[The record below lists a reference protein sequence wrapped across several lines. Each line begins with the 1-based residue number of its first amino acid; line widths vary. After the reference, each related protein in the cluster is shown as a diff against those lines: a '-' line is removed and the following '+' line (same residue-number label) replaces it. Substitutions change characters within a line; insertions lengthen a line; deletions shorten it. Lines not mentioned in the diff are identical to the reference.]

1 MPLQPVGDTSPEKMA
16 LDEARAYEQAA
27 ALAKHIVA
35 DISQRIESAVA
46 KLGDPHLIR
55 GKLAP
60 HRIKKPES
68 LRRKAAEFGW
78 TFTDAL
84 TNARDMVGF
93 RVVCNNLQDVRRAV
107 ELLTKELRDIGLNIN
122 IVDLIKRPRDGYR
135 AIHLWF
141 PFPIQVAAAKMTL
154 HCEIQVR
161 SLLQDTWA
169 ELSRVDFY
177 RGNVPPALKTSMEK
191 LSDKFY
197 EADKAADKL
206 RVRITKPRRG
216 SKPAAGTIINESAIG
231 FLFRHAFGED
241 PPDYLV
247 QSTLRE
253 LEGTPMR
260 TDGLAA
266 VLDDTNFLTRLE
278 TEYRE
283 ANRLEIDADP
293 VQLFRWAVDA
303 AIYGRDFALREAKR
317 SGRSAWQETDSI
329 YRREVLSEVPKDV
342 DELERHIHNALD
354 DGDLTFDF
362 TQWAQGLDAAS
373 SCARCGTT
381 LVDEYALANAMVK
394 RLKIKGSKAE
404 RIRDRIT
411 SLIGDSGVESAD
423 SAGLCSYCAYQM
435 EKD

>member
-1 MPLQPVGDTSPEKMA
+1 MPLRPDDKTSPEKKA
-16 LDEARAYEQAA
+16 LDEARAYEQAE

-35 DISQRIESAVA
+35 DINQRIESALA

-60 HRIKKPES
+60 PRIKKPES

-78 TFTDAL
+78 TFAEAL
-84 TNARDMVGF
+84 TNARDMIGF
-93 RVVCNNLQDVRRAV
+93 RVVCNNLQDVYRAT
-107 ELLTKELRDIGLNIN
+107 ELVIKELKDIGLNVN
-122 IVDLIKRPRDGYR
+122 VVDLIKRPRDGYR

-141 PFPIQVAAAKMTL
+141 AFPIQVAAAKMTL
-154 HCEIQVR
+154 HCEIQIR

-177 RGNVPPALKTSMEK
+177 RGNVPPTLKTSMEK

-197 EADKAADKL
+197 QADKAADKL
-206 RVRITKPRRG
+206 RSRITKPRRG
-216 SKPAAGTIINESAIG
+216 SKPADGTIINESAIA
-231 FLFRHAFGED
+231 FLFRHAFDED
-241 PPDYLV
+241 PPEYLV

-253 LEGTPMR
+253 LEGTPIR

-303 AIYGRDFALREAKR
+303 AINGRDFALREAKR

-329 YRREVLSEVPKDV
+329 YRREALSDLPDADDLPDYE
-342 DELERHIHNALD
+342 HNALD
-354 DGDLTFDF
+354 DGDMDYDLTH
-362 TQWAQGLDAAS
+362 WAEALDAS
-373 SCARCGTT
+373 HSCACGTKII
-381 LVDEYALANAMVK
+381 DEYAFADAYIKRK
-394 RLKIKGSKAE
+394 RLRGNKAE
-404 RIRDRIT
+404 RAREAII
-411 SLIGDSGVESAD
+411 SMVVNSGVETGS
-423 SAGLCSYCAYQM
+423 SGLCSYCAHMM

>member
-1 MPLQPVGDTSPEKMA
+1 MPLRPDDKTSPEKKA
-16 LDEARAYEQAA
+16 LDETRAYEQAE

-35 DISQRIESAVA
+35 DISQRIESALA

-107 ELLTKELRDIGLNIN
+107 ELLTKELRDIGLNVN
-122 IVDLIKRPRDGYR
+122 IVDLIKRPRGGYR
-135 AIHLWF
+135 AVHLWF

-154 HCEIQVR
+154 QCEIQIR

-177 RGNVPPALKTSMEK
+177 RGNVPPALKISMEK

-206 RVRITKPRRG
+206 RSRITKPRRG
-216 SKPAAGTIINESAIG
+216 SKPAAGTIINESAIA

-253 LEGTPMR
+253 LEGTPIR

-266 VLDDTNFLTRLE
+266 VLDDTNFLARLE

-283 ANRLEIDADP
+283 ANRIEIDADP
-293 VQLFRWAVDA
+293 VQLFRWAVEA
-303 AIYGRDFALREAKR
+303 AINGSEAALREAKR
-317 SGRSAWQETDSI
+317 SGRADWQETDAI
-329 YRREVLSEVPKDV
+329 YRREALSDLPKDV
-342 DELERHIHNALD
+342 DELGHYMHDALD
-354 DGDLTFDF
+354 DGDPSYDLG
-362 TQWAQGLDAAS
+362 QWADALDAGS
-373 SCARCGTT
+373 SCVCGTK
-381 LVDEYALANAMVK
+381 LIDEDAFADAFIKRN
-394 RLKIKGSKAE
+394 RLKGKNAE
-404 RIRDRIT
+404 RARDKII
-411 SLIGDSGVESAD
+411 SLIANSGVETSD
-423 SAGLCSYCAYQM
+423 GSGLCSHCSYM
-435 EKD
+435 MSKD